1 MAILSKIRQRS
12 LLLILIIALALFSFV
27 LADVIKNG
35 GFSGGSNNIGS
46 VNGTKFEQQEFMNKV
61 ANVQKQQQ
69 QQGQQASDTQALNS
83 VWDQEVKKAI
93 LTEQYEKIGL
103 LLGKEQ
109 LMSVIKNDPQ
119 LSQSPQFLNA
129 AGKFDEKKF
138 AEYINSLQSAPDKAQ
153 WNQWKAYEV
162 QIEDFAKEQMYNTLM
177 KSSVYTTKA
186 EAKLKY
192 ERDNNKVDFD
202 YVALA
207 FSTVS
212 DEQVKVTDEE
222 IIAYMKKNAK
232 KFKSDNTRSLEYVLV
247 ENKPSAADEAVMKSK
262 IDGYVNGKTEM
273 VNGVSTTIPSF
284 ASATNLADYV
294 NKYSDPSAKFD
305 STYVAKKDINPQFAE
320 QIYGLASGQVF
331 GPYTDGAYSKLTR
344 VAARKSGATAKVS
357 HILVAYKGASQAA
370 PTIKLTKEEAKAKAN
385 DLLAQVNANP
395 SSIAMLAMI
404 NSDDQGSKQNGGV
417 YDNVAPKQMVKPFDD
432 FLFNNPVG
440 KTGVVETDYG
450 FHVMKVDGKNDAVL
464 LATVALKIQPSE
476 QTEDVNYNKALK
488 VESDATSNGLEKAA
502 KTAGLKIAPVTSVK
516 AYDENVAAL
525 GLQRQIITWSFND
538 NTNINDVK
546 RFDIANVGFAIVK
559 LKSKNDNG
567 LLPLELAKQ
576 SVEPLIKNEK
586 KAAIL
591 KKKMT
596 GATLEAVSKT
606 TGSTIS
612 PAVGA
617 SMASP
622 VIPNLGY
629 EPKVVGAALG
639 LATGKTSK
647 VIEGNSGIFMVKT
660 KVLTKAPTVADYKTQ
675 TDQINQQTKGS
686 ASYRIIQ
693 SLKDKAKIEDNRGK
707 F

>member
-12 LLLILIIALALFSFV
+12 ILLVLIIALALFSFV
-27 LADVIKNG
+27 LADVIKSG

-46 VNGTKFEQQEFMNKV
+46 INGTKFEYQEFMSKV
-61 ANVQKQQQ
+61 ANVEKQQQ
-69 QQGQQASDTQALNS
+69 GISGTQALNS
-83 VWDQEVKKAI
+83 VWEQEVRKA
-93 LTEQYEKIGL
+93 LLSEQYDKIGL

-109 LMSVIKNDPQ
+109 LMSVIKSDPQ

-129 AGKFDEKKF
+129 AGKFDDKKF
-138 AEYINSLQSAPDKAQ
+138 AEYINSLQSAPDQTQ
-153 WNQWKAYEV
+153 WNQWKTYEI
-162 QIEDFAKEQMYNTLM
+162 QIEDFAKEQMYNTLI

-186 EAKLKY
+186 EGKLKY
-192 ERDNNKVDFD
+192 ERENNKVDFD

-212 DEQVKVTDEE
+212 DDQVKVTDEE
-222 IIAYMKKNAK
+222 IIAYMKKNPK
-232 KFKSDNTRSLEYVLV
+232 KFKSDNTRSVEYVLV
-247 ENKPSAADEAVMKSK
+247 ENKPSAADEAAMKSK
-262 IDGYVNGKTEM
+262 IDGFINGKTEM
-273 VNGVSTTIPSF
+273 VNGVNQTIPSF

-294 NKYSDPSAKFD
+294 NKYSEIKFD

-320 QIYGLASGQVF
+320 QLYALAPGQVF
-331 GPYTDGAYSKLTR
+331 GPYTDNGYSKLTR
-344 VAARKSGATAKVS
+344 VAGRKSGATAKVS
-357 HILVAYKGASQAA
+357 HILIAYKGAMQAA
-370 PTIKLTKEEAKAKAN
+370 PSVKLTKEEAKAKAEG
-385 DLLAQVNANP
+385 LLAQVNANP
-395 SSIAMLAMI
+395 SSIGMLAMM

-432 FLFNNPVG
+432 FLFGNPVG
-440 KTGVVETDYG
+440 KTGVVETDFG

-464 LATVALKIQPSE
+464 LATVALKVQPSE

-488 VESDATSNGLEKAA
+488 VETDAMANGLEKAA
-502 KTAGLKIAPVTSVK
+502 KASVLKIAPVVSVK
-516 AYDENVAAL
+516 AYDENVANL
-525 GLQRQIITWSFND
+525 GLQRQIVTWAFND
-538 NTNINDVK
+538 ETNINDVK
-546 RFDIANVGFAIVK
+546 RFDIANLGFAIVK
-559 LKSKNDNG
+559 LKSKNDDG

-596 GATLEAVSKT
+596 GTTLEAISKA

-629 EPKVVGAALG
+629 EPKVIGAALG
-639 LATGKTSK
+639 LASGKTSK
-647 VIEGNSGIFMVKT
+647 VIEGNSGLFMVRT
-660 KVLTKAPTVADYKTQ
+660 KVVTKAPAVKDFKTQ
-675 TDQINQQTKGS
+675 IDQLNQQTKGS
-686 ASYRIIQ
+686 APFRVIQ
-693 SLKDKAKIEDNRGK
+693 GLKEKADIVDNRGK

>member
-12 LLLILIIALALFSFV
+12 ILLVLIIALALFSFV
-27 LADVIKNG
+27 LADVIKSG
-35 GFSGGSNNIGS
+35 GFSGGSNNVGS
-46 VNGTKFEQQEFMNKV
+46 INGTKFEYQEFMSKV
-61 ANVQKQQQ
+61 ANVEKQQQ
-69 QQGQQASDTQALNS
+69 GISSTQALNS
-83 VWDQEVKKAI
+83 VWEQEVRKT
-93 LTEQYEKIGL
+93 LLSEQYDKIGL

-109 LMSVIKNDPQ
+109 LMSVIKSDPQ

-129 AGKFDEKKF
+129 AGKFDDKKF
-138 AEYINSLQSAPDKAQ
+138 AEYINSLQSAPDQTQ

-162 QIEDFAKEQMYNTLM
+162 QIEDFAKEQMYNTLI

-186 EAKLKY
+186 EGKLKY

-212 DEQVKVTDEE
+212 DDQVKVTDEE
-222 IIAYMKKNAK
+222 IIAYMKKNPK
-232 KFKSDNTRSLEYVLV
+232 KYKSDNTRSIEYVLV
-247 ENKPSAADEAVMKSK
+247 ENKPSAADEAAMKSK
-262 IDGYVNGKTEM
+262 IDGFINGKTEM
-273 VNGVSTTIPSF
+273 VNGDNETIPSF

-294 NKYSDPSAKFD
+294 NKYSEIKFD

-320 QIYGLASGQVF
+320 QLYALAPGQVY
-331 GPYTDGAYSKLTR
+331 GPYTDNGYSKLTR
-344 VAARKSGATAKVS
+344 VAGRKSGATAKVS
-357 HILVAYKGASQAA
+357 HILIAYKGAMQAA
-370 PTIKLTKEEAKAKAN
+370 PSVKLTKEEAKAKAEG
-385 DLLAQVNANP
+385 LLTQVNANP
-395 SSIAMLAMI
+395 SSIAMLAMM

-432 FLFNNPVG
+432 FLFGNPVG
-440 KTGVVETDYG
+440 KTGVVETDFG
-450 FHVMKVDGKNDAVL
+450 FHVMKVDAKYDAVL
-464 LATVALKIQPSE
+464 LATVALKVQPSE
-476 QTEDVNYNKALK
+476 KTEDVNYNKALK
-488 VESDATSNGLEKAA
+488 VETDAMTNGLEKAA
-502 KTAGLKIAPVTSVK
+502 KTSGLKIAPVVSVK
-516 AYDENVAAL
+516 AYDENVANL
-525 GLQRQIITWSFND
+525 GLQRQIVTWAFND
-538 NTNINDVK
+538 DTNINDVK
-546 RFDIANVGFAIVK
+546 RFDIANLGFAIVK
-559 LKSKNDNG
+559 LKSKNDDG

-596 GATLEAVSKT
+596 GTTLEAISKA

-629 EPKVVGAALG
+629 EPKVIGAALG
-639 LATGKTSK
+639 LASGKTSK
-647 VIEGNSGIFMVKT
+647 VIEGNSGLFMVRT
-660 KVLTKAPTVADYKTQ
+660 KVLTKAPAVKDFKTQ
-675 TDQINQQTKGS
+675 IDQLNQQTKGS
-686 ASYRIIQ
+686 APFRVIQ
-693 SLKDKAKIEDNRGK
+693 GLKDKADIVDNRGK

>member
-12 LLLILIIALALFSFV
+12 ILLVLIIALALFSFV
-27 LADVIKNG
+27 LADVIKSG
-35 GFSGGSNNIGS
+35 GFSGGSNNVGS
-46 VNGTKFEQQEFMNKV
+46 INGTKFEYQEFMSKV
-61 ANVQKQQQ
+61 ANVEKQQQ
-69 QQGQQASDTQALNS
+69 GISGTQALNS
-83 VWDQEVKKAI
+83 VWEQEVRKA
-93 LTEQYEKIGL
+93 LLSEQYDKIGL

-109 LMSVIKNDPQ
+109 LMSVIKSDPQ

-129 AGKFDEKKF
+129 AGKFDDKKF
-138 AEYINSLQSAPDKAQ
+138 AEYINSLQSAPDQTQ
-153 WNQWKAYEV
+153 WNQWKAYEI
-162 QIEDFAKEQMYNTLM
+162 QIEDFAKEQMYNTLI

-186 EAKLKY
+186 EGKLKY

-212 DEQVKVTDEE
+212 DDQVKVTDEE
-222 IIAYMKKNAK
+222 IIAYMKKNPK
-232 KFKSDNTRSLEYVLV
+232 KFKSDNTRSVEYVLV
-247 ENKPSAADEAVMKSK
+247 ENKPSAADETAMKSK
-262 IDGYVNGKTEM
+262 IDGFINGKTEM
-273 VNGVSTTIPSF
+273 VNGVNETIPSF

-294 NKYSDPSAKFD
+294 NKYSEIKFD

-320 QIYGLASGQVF
+320 QLYGLASGQVF
-331 GPYTDGAYSKLTR
+331 GPYTDNGYSKLTR
-344 VAARKSGATAKVS
+344 VAGRKSGATAKVS
-357 HILVAYKGASQAA
+357 HILIAYKGAMQAA
-370 PTIKLTKEEAKAKAN
+370 PSVKLTKEEAKAKAEG
-385 DLLAQVNANP
+385 LLAQVNANP
-395 SSIAMLAMI
+395 SSIAMLAMM

-432 FLFNNPVG
+432 FLFGNPVG
-440 KTGVVETDYG
+440 KTGVVETDFG

-464 LATVALKIQPSE
+464 LATVALKVQPSE

-488 VESDATSNGLEKAA
+488 VEADAMANGLEKAA
-502 KTAGLKIAPVTSVK
+502 KSSALKIAPVVSVK
-516 AYDENVAAL
+516 AYDENVANL
-525 GLQRQIITWSFND
+525 GLQRQIVTWAFND
-538 NTNINDVK
+538 ETNVNDVK
-546 RFDIANVGFAIVK
+546 RFDIANLGFAIVK
-559 LKSKNDNG
+559 LKSKNDDG

-591 KKKMT
+591 KKKMSGT
-596 GATLEAVSKT
+596 TLEAISKA

-617 SMASP
+617 TMASP

-639 LATGKTSK
+639 LASGKTSK
-647 VIEGNSGIFMVKT
+647 VIEGNSGLFMVRT
-660 KVLTKAPTVADYKTQ
+660 KVVTKAPAVTDFKTQ
-675 TDQINQQTKGS
+675 IDQLNQQTKGS
-686 ASYRIIQ
+686 APFRVIQ
-693 SLKDKAKIEDNRGK
+693 GLKDKADIVDNRGK

>member
-12 LLLILIIALALFSFV
+12 ILLVLIIALALFSFV
-27 LADVIKNG
+27 LADVIKSG

-46 VNGTKFEQQEFMNKV
+46 INGTKFEYQEFMSKV
-61 ANVQKQQQ
+61 ANVEKQQQ
-69 QQGQQASDTQALNS
+69 GISGTQALNS
-83 VWDQEVKKAI
+83 VWEQELRKA
-93 LTEQYEKIGL
+93 LLSEQYDKIGL

-109 LMSVIKNDPQ
+109 LMSVIKSDPQ

-129 AGKFDEKKF
+129 AGKFDDKKF
-138 AEYINSLQSAPDKAQ
+138 AEYINSLQSAPDQTQ
-153 WNQWKAYEV
+153 WNQWKAYEI
-162 QIEDFAKEQMYNTLM
+162 QIEDFAKEQMYNTLI

-186 EAKLKY
+186 EGKLKY

-212 DEQVKVTDEE
+212 DDQVKVTDEE
-222 IIAYMKKNAK
+222 IIAFMKKNPK
-232 KFKSDNTRSLEYVLV
+232 KYKSDNTRSVEYVLV
-247 ENKPSAADEAVMKSK
+247 ENKPSAADEAAMKSK
-262 IDGYVNGKTEM
+262 IDGFVNGKTEM
-273 VNGVSTTIPSF
+273 VNGVNETIPSF

-294 NKYSDPSAKFD
+294 NKYSEIKFD

-320 QIYGLASGQVF
+320 QVYALASGQVF
-331 GPYTDGAYSKLTR
+331 GPYTDNGYSKLTR
-344 VAARKSGATAKVS
+344 VAGRKSGATAKVS
-357 HILVAYKGASQAA
+357 HILIAYKGAMQAA
-370 PTIKLTKEEAKAKAN
+370 PSVKLTKEEAKAKAEG
-385 DLLAQVNANP
+385 LLAQVNANP
-395 SSIAMLAMI
+395 SSMAMLAMV

-432 FLFNNPVG
+432 FLFGNPVG
-440 KTGVVETDYG
+440 KTGVVETDFG

-464 LATVALKIQPSE
+464 LATVALKVQPSE

-488 VESDATSNGLEKAA
+488 VEADAMANGLEKAA
-502 KTAGLKIAPVTSVK
+502 KTSSLKIAPAVSVK
-516 AYDENVAAL
+516 AYDENVANL
-525 GLQRQIITWSFND
+525 GLQRQIVTWAFND
-538 NTNINDVK
+538 ETNINDVK
-546 RFDIANVGFAIVK
+546 RFDIANLGFAIVK
-559 LKSKNDNG
+559 LKSKNDDG

-596 GATLEAVSKT
+596 GTSLEAISKA

-639 LATGKTSK
+639 LASGKTSK
-647 VIEGNSGIFMVKT
+647 VIEGNSGLFMVRT
-660 KVLTKAPTVADYKTQ
+660 KVVTKAPAVKDFKSQ
-675 TDQINQQTKGS
+675 IDQLNQQTKGS
-686 ASYRIIQ
+686 APFRVVQ
-693 SLKDKAKIEDNRGK
+693 GLKDKADIVDNRGK

>member
-12 LLLILIIALALFSFV
+12 ILLVLIIALALFSFV
-27 LADVIKNG
+27 LADVIKSG
-35 GFSGGSNNIGS
+35 GFSGGSNDIGS
-46 VNGTKFEQQEFMNKV
+46 VNGTKFEQQEFMSKV
-61 ANVQKQQQ
+61 ANVEKQQQ
-69 QQGQQASDTQALNS
+69 GISGTQALNS
-83 VWDQEVKKAI
+83 VWEQELRKA
-93 LTEQYEKIGL
+93 LLSEQYDKIGL

-109 LMSVIKNDPQ
+109 LMAVIKNDPQ

-129 AGKFDEKKF
+129 AGKFDDKKF
-138 AEYINSLQSAPDKAQ
+138 AEYINSLQSAPDQTQ
-153 WNQWKAYEV
+153 WNQWKAYEI
-162 QIEDFAKEQMYNTLM
+162 QIEDFAKEQMYNTLI

-186 EAKLKY
+186 EGKLKY

-212 DEQVKVTDEE
+212 DDQVKVTDEE
-222 IIAYMKKNAK
+222 IIAYMKKNPK
-232 KFKSDNTRSLEYVLV
+232 KYKSDNTRSVEYVLV
-247 ENKPSAADEAVMKSK
+247 ENKPSAADEAAMKSK
-262 IDGYVNGKTEM
+262 MDGFVNGKVES
-273 VNGVSTTIPSF
+273 NETIPSF

-294 NKYSDPSAKFD
+294 NKYSEIKFD

-320 QIYGLASGQVF
+320 QLYALAPGQVF
-331 GPYTDGAYSKLTR
+331 GPYADNGYSKLSR
-344 VAARKSGATAKVS
+344 VAGRKSGATAKVS
-357 HILVAYKGASQAA
+357 HILIAYKGAMQAA
-370 PTIKLTKEEAKAKAN
+370 PTVKLTKEEAKAKAEG
-385 DLLAQVNANP
+385 LLAQVNANP
-395 SSIAMLAMI
+395 SSMAMLAMV

-440 KTGVVETDYG
+440 KTGVVETDFG
-450 FHVMKVDGKNDAVL
+450 FHVMKVDGKNDAIL

-476 QTEDVNYNKALK
+476 QTEDANYNKALK
-488 VESDATSNGLEKAA
+488 IETSAMENGLEKAA
-502 KTAGLKIAPVTSVK
+502 KTAGLTIAPVTSVK
-516 AYDENVAAL
+516 AYDENVANL
-525 GLQRQIITWSFND
+525 GLQRQIVTWAFNED
-538 NTNINDVK
+538 TNVNDVK
-546 RFDIANVGFAIVK
+546 RFDIANQGFAIVK
-559 LKSKNDNG
+559 LKSKNDDG

-596 GATLEAVSKT
+596 GSTLEAISKA
-606 TGSTIS
+606 TGSSIS

-639 LATGKTSK
+639 LASGKTSK
-647 VIEGNSGIFMVKT
+647 VIEGNSGLFMVRT
-660 KVLTKAPTVADYKTQ
+660 KVVTKAPAVKDYKSQ
-675 TDQINQQTKGS
+675 IDQLNQQTKGS
-686 ASYRIIQ
+686 APYRVVQ
-693 SLKDKAKIEDNRGK
+693 GLKDKADIVDNRGR

>member
-12 LLLILIIALALFSFV
+12 ILLVLIIALALFSFV
-27 LADVIKNG
+27 LADVIKSG

-46 VNGTKFEQQEFMNKV
+46 INGTKFEYQEFMSKV
-61 ANVQKQQQ
+61 ANIEKQQQ
-69 QQGQQASDTQALNS
+69 GISGTQALNS
-83 VWDQEVKKAI
+83 VWEQEVRKA
-93 LTEQYEKIGL
+93 LLSEQYDKIGL

-109 LMSVIKNDPQ
+109 LMAVIKNDPQ
-119 LSQSPQFLNA
+119 LSKTPQFLNA
-129 AGKFDEKKF
+129 AGKFDDKKF
-138 AEYINSLQSAPDKAQ
+138 AEYINSLQSAPDQTQ

-162 QIEDFAKEQMYNTLM
+162 QIEDFAKEQMYNTLI

-186 EAKLKY
+186 EGKLKY

-212 DEQVKVTDEE
+212 DDQVKVTDEE
-222 IIAYMKKNAK
+222 IMAYMKKNPK
-232 KFKSDNTRSLEYVLV
+232 KFKSDNTRTLEYVLV
-247 ENKPSAADEAVMKSK
+247 ENKPSAADEAAMKSK
-262 IDGYVNGKTEM
+262 IDGFVNGKTEM
-273 VNGVSTTIPSF
+273 VEGVNQTIPSF

-294 NKYSDPSAKFD
+294 NKYSEIKFD

-320 QIYGLASGQVF
+320 QLYALAPGQVF
-331 GPYTDGAYSKLTR
+331 GPYTDNGYSKLTR
-344 VAARKSGATAKVS
+344 VAGRKSGATAKVS
-357 HILVAYKGASQAA
+357 HILIAYKGAMQAA
-370 PTIKLTKEEAKAKAN
+370 PSVKLTKGEAKAKAEG
-385 DLLAQVNANP
+385 LLAQVNANP
-395 SSIAMLAMI
+395 SSMPMLAMM

-432 FLFNNPVG
+432 FLFGNPVG
-440 KTGVVETDYG
+440 KTGVVETDFG

-464 LATVALKIQPSE
+464 LATVALKVQPSE

-488 VESDATSNGLEKAA
+488 AEADAMANGLEKAA
-502 KTAGLKIAPVTSVK
+502 KTSNLTIAPATSVK
-516 AYDENVAAL
+516 AYDENVGSL
-525 GLQRQIITWSFND
+525 GLQRQIVTWAFNED
-538 NTNINDVK
+538 TNINDVK
-546 RFDIANVGFAIVK
+546 RFDIANQGFAIVK
-559 LKSKNDNG
+559 LKSKNDDG
-567 LLPLELAKQ
+567 LLPLEQAKQ

-596 GATLEAVSKT
+596 GTTLEAISKS

-622 VIPNLGY
+622 MIPNLGF
-629 EPKVVGAALG
+629 EPKVVGTALG
-639 LATGKTSK
+639 LTSGKTSK
-647 VIEGNSGIFMVKT
+647 VIEGNSGLFMVKT
-660 KVLTKAPTVADYKTQ
+660 KVLTKAPAVKDYKTQ
-675 TDQINQQTKGS
+675 IDQLNQQAKGS
-686 ASYRIIQ
+686 ASFRIIQ
-693 SLKDKAKIEDNRGK
+693 GLKDKADIVDNRGK

>member
-12 LLLILIIALALFSFV
+12 ILLVLIIALALFSFV
-27 LADVIKNG
+27 LADVIKSG

-46 VNGTKFEQQEFMNKV
+46 INGTKFEQQEFMNKV
-61 ANVQKQQQ
+61 ANVEKQQQ
-69 QQGQQASDTQALNS
+69 GISGTQALNS
-83 VWDQEVKKAI
+83 VWEQEVRKA
-93 LTEQYEKIGL
+93 LLSEQYDKIGL

-109 LMSVIKNDPQ
+109 LMAVIKNDPQ

-138 AEYINSLQSAPDKAQ
+138 AEYINSLQSAPDQTQ
-153 WNQWKAYEV
+153 WNQWKAYEI
-162 QIEDFAKEQMYNTLM
+162 QIEDFAKEQMYNTLI

-186 EAKLKY
+186 EGKLKY

-212 DEQVKVTDEE
+212 DDQVKVTDDE
-222 IIAYMKKNAK
+222 IMAYMKKSPK
-232 KFKSDNTRSLEYVLV
+232 KFKSDNTRSIEYVLV
-247 ENKPSAADEAVMKSK
+247 DNKPSASDEAAMKSK
-262 IDGYVNGKTEM
+262 IDAFVNGKIDFK
-273 VNGVSTTIPSF
+273 NGVNDTVSSF
-284 ASATNLADYV
+284 KSATNLASYV
-294 NKYSDPSAKFD
+294 NKYSDIKFD

-320 QIYGLASGQVF
+320 QIYGLAPGQVF
-331 GPYTDGAYSKLTR
+331 GPYTDNGYSKLTR
-344 VAARKSGATAKVS
+344 VAGRKSGATAKVS
-357 HILVAYKGASQAA
+357 HILIAYKGAMQAA
-370 PTIKLTKEEAKAKAN
+370 PSVKLTKEEAKAKAN
-385 DLLAQVNANP
+385 LLLAQVNANP
-395 SSIAMLAMI
+395 ASIGMLAMT

-432 FLFNNPVG
+432 FLFDNPVG
-440 KTGVVETDYG
+440 KTGVVETDFG
-450 FHVMKVDGKNDAVL
+450 FHVMKVEGKNDAVL
-464 LATVALKIQPSE
+464 LATVALKVQPSE
-476 QTEDVNYNKALK
+476 QTEDANYNKALK
-488 VESDATSNGLEKAA
+488 VESDATTSGLEKAA

-516 AYDENVAAL
+516 SYDENVANL
-525 GLQRQIITWSFND
+525 GLQRQIVIWAFNED
-538 NTNINDVK
+538 TKINDVK
-546 RFDIANVGFAIVK
+546 RFDIVNQGFAIVK
-559 LKSKNDNG
+559 LKSKNDDG

-596 GATLEAVSKT
+596 GTTLEAISKS

-612 PAVGA
+612 PAIGA

-629 EPKVVGAALG
+629 EPKVVGAAIG
-639 LATGKTSK
+639 LNSGKTSK
-647 VIEGNSGIFMVKT
+647 VIEGNSGLFMVRTKT
-660 KVLTKAPTVADYKTQ
+660 LTKAPAVKDYKTQ
-675 TDQINQQTKGS
+675 IDQLNQQAKGS
-686 ASYRIIQ
+686 ASYRIVQ
-693 SLKDKAKIEDNRGK
+693 SLKDKADIVDNRGK